1 MDIIY
6 FDIADPNDPS
16 TQLSIS
22 YEEGDIV
29 SITKAWKKL
38 RDLWVNG
45 VIYLGEFVNAG
56 ISLGHFDILNKLNN
70 KENCEDFAELYF
82 GKFGE

>member
-1 MDIIY
+1 MGIIY
-6 FDIADPNDPS
+6 FDTADPNDPS

-29 SITKAWKKL
+29 SITDEINEALLRKL
-38 RDLWVNG
+38 T
-45 VIYLGEFVNAG
+45 
-56 ISLGHFDILNKLNN
+56 